1 MSDSKMNMAESKR
14 IPQSWPVGSGDMPD
28 NVDLLYDVDQVNQ
41 AFDRLADDIN
51 AALQGQSPLVVC
63 VLIGGIVVAGRLISK
78 LRIPCEIGY
87 VHVSRYRDRT
97 HGGDLD
103 WLTNVYGQVE
113 NRVVLIVDDILDE
126 GTTLLEIE
134 KRLKELGA
142 TRTWKAVLVKKRK
155 PSVVTTVDFFGLE
168 VPDRY
173 VFGCGMD
180 YKGRYRN
187 LPEVYALAES

>member
-1 MSDSKMNMAESKR
+1 MAESKDIQSVWPIENGE
-14 IPQSWPVGSGDMPD
+14 IPG
-28 NVDLLYDVDQVNQ
+28 NVELLYDADQVDR
-41 AFDRLADDIN
+41 AFDKLADDIN
-51 AALQGQSPLVVC
+51 HALTGQSPLVVC

-78 LRIPCEIGY
+78 LKIPCDIGY

-97 HGGDLD
+97 RGGVLD

-134 KRLKELGA
+134 NRLKEQGA
-142 TRTWKAVLVKKRK
+142 SRTWKAVLVKKHK
-155 PSVVTTVDFFGLE
+155 PAAVTSVDFFGLE

-180 YKGRYRN
+180 YRGKFRN
-187 LPEVYALAES
+187 LPEVYALTES

>member
-1 MSDSKMNMAESKR
+1 MNMAGSKD
-14 IPQSWPVGSGDMPD
+14 IPNSWPIEKNDLP
-28 NVDLLYDVDQVNQ
+28 NNADLLYDADQVNR
-41 AFDRLADDIN
+41 AFDKLADDIN
-51 AALQGQSPLVVC
+51 CALKGQAPLVVC
-63 VLIGGIVVAGRLISK
+63 VLIGGIVVAGRLISRLK
-78 LRIPCEIGY
+78 IPCDIGY

-97 HGGDLD
+97 RGGDLD

-113 NRVVLIVDDILDE
+113 NRVVLIIDDILDE

-134 KRLKELGA
+134 KRLKAQGA
-142 TRTWKAVLVKKRK
+142 SRTLKAVLVKKRK
-155 PSVVTTVDFFGLE
+155 SSVVTSVDFFGLE

-180 YKGRYRN
+180 YRGRFRN

>member
-1 MSDSKMNMAESKR
+1 MNMAEYR
-14 IPQSWPVGSGDMPD
+14 DIPSSWPIESSGIPD
-28 NVDLLYDVDQVNQ
+28 SADLLYDADEVNR
-41 AFDRLADDIN
+41 AFDKLADEIN
-51 AALQGQSPLVVC
+51 RALEGQSPLVVC
-63 VLIGGIVVAGRLISK
+63 VLIGGIVVAGRLISRLK
-78 LRIPCEIGY
+78 VSCEIGY

-97 HGGDLD
+97 RGGALD
-103 WLTNVYGQVE
+103 WVTNIYGQVE

-134 KRLKELGA
+134 KRLKEQGA
-142 TRTWKAVLVKKRK
+142 SRTLKAVLVKKRK
-155 PSVVTTVDFFGLE
+155 PSVVTSVDFYGLE

-180 YKGRYRN
+180 YRGKFRN